1 MKIIR
6 AGFTGFLAGILI
18 ALLLYQWVW
27 LEMRVKVG
35 MVIPI
40 GVVFF
45 ILMNIKGMLKINSL
59 PFLLEGV
66 LVLTF
71 LFIYR
76 SQLDAFLVVP
86 ATLIREGFFLEG
98 LGLEVINT
106 SLASVLLGG
115 SLACVIHNPHPRR
128 P

>member
-1 MKIIR
+1 MRIIR
-6 AGFTGFLAGILI
+6 TGFTGFLAGIFI

-45 ILMNIKGMLKINSL
+45 ILMDIKGMLKINSL
-59 PFLLEGV
+59 PFLLEGI
-66 LVLTF
+66 LVLAF

-86 ATLIREGFFLEG
+86 ATLIREGFFLGGFG
-98 LGLEVINT
+98 LKVINT

-115 SLACVIHNPHPRR
+115 NLVCAIHHPRR